1 MKNTRNTKIKSYE
14 FGVNQTNN
22 YNQIGN
28 LAGVAGG
35 TIQAASGNS
44 GAGNII
50 GGVGKGV
57 MAGAAFGP
65 VGMIAGGALG
75 AVTSVI
81 ANGKA
86 KKQQTLQDEAMQRQ
100 EDIARANNLQ
110 GFSSQMQSDYYD
122 RAGQNIPTFNN
133 GGITGSELAYLD
145 HNESVRTPDG
155 NMFQVK
161 GFNPRATDDVLTN
174 LPNGTGVLSDNLKI
188 PGTNS
193 TFAEA
198 GHNLVKGMNKTN
210 KNMGPISETTSKLN
224 KWSANQKYNGFLAL
238 QDEGRDN
245 KGVKNKVKKFAL
257 GTPVQQT
264 IDPLSTYATSQF
276 SANTTIPQTRDLR
289 YTNNIQPSAQYLNAP
304 STVNYTNTIPN
315 YNAYTTNNTLQNNT
329 PASSGN
335 GVNNVLGGLENAA
348 YTMGSLAPMIYNLK
362 RGNERPDFVA
372 PNMNPYASNIT
383 SSMAKRRVDLDP
395 LYAANRR
402 ATRIANYNA
411 NNMTGTGQNMAF
423 RLANAAAERTANTE
437 TNLRAQQINNDYMS
451 QEADVLNN
459 LGQQMV
465 RERNYSDDL
474 NRKNIERT
482 RDFTATGLSQ
492 LNEWSQMQQ
501 LSKNRKESDSKKYD
515 IWKQLAKYG
524 LSQAD
529 LKNIDKII
537 N

>member
-57 MAGAAFGP
+57 MAGAALGP
-65 VGMIAGGALG
+65 VGMIGGAALG
-75 AVTSVI
+75 AVTGVI

-86 KKQQTLQDEAMQRQ
+86 KKQQLLQDEAMQRQ

-133 GGITGSELAYLD
+133 GGVTGSELAYLD

-174 LPNGTGVLSDNLKI
+174 LPNGTGVLSDNLTI
-188 PGTNS
+188 PGTNH

-198 GHNLVKGMNKTN
+198 GHNLMKGMNKTN

-238 QDEGRDN
+238 QDEVRDN

-257 GTPVQQT
+257 GTPIQQT

-276 SANTTIPQTRDLR
+276 SAKTTIP
-289 YTNNIQPSAQYLNAP
+289 
-304 STVNYTNTIPN
+304 
-315 YNAYTTNNTLQNNT
+315 NNTS
-329 PASSGN
+329 ASSGN

-437 TNLRAQQINNDYMS
+437 TNLRAQQINNDYIA

-459 LGQQMV
+459 IGQQMV

-492 LNEWSQMQQ
+492 LNEWAQMQQ